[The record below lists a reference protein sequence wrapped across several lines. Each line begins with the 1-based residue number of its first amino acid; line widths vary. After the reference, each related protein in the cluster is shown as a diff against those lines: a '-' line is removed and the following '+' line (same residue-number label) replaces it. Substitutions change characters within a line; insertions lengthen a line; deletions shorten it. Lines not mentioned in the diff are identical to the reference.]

1 MAKDLTLYL
10 DLDGVLADFP
20 TSFFKLTGKTSTET
34 DSYQAAKSQ
43 LIGTDF
49 FANIEKF
56 TYVDYLIKRV
66 VEIFGDYR
74 ILSAPL
80 IEDAD
85 NSRKHKLIWIANNLP
100 IMPTEV
106 VLTKDK
112 AKYATPNSILVDDHS
127 YNTKSFT
134 AAGGIGIDFVGG
146 RDNVADLLH
155 KLKEL
160 KKEKK

>member
-1 MAKDLTLYL
+1 MSKELILYL
-10 DLDGVLADFP
+10 DLDGVLADFS
-20 TSFFKLTGKTSTET
+20 TSFLKLTGKSNLETE
-34 DSYQAAKSQ
+34 SYQAAKSQ

-49 FANIEKF
+49 FATIEKF
-56 TYVDYLIKRV
+56 AYTDYLIMRT
-66 VEIFGDYR
+66 VELFGEYR

-112 AKYATPNSILVDDHS
+112 YKYAAPNSILVDDHS
-127 YNTKSFT
+127 YNTKSFSD
-134 AAGGIGIDFVGG
+134 AGGIGVYFVGG
-146 RDNVADLLH
+146 RDNVADLIYT
-155 KLKEL
+155 LKEI